1 MIYDALPGRPPGE
14 LGRGRKLRCCKRL
27 RGEFMKYV
35 FALMLLVS
43 GLAHA
48 ISCTNLPEGA
58 TALGYTTQV
67 FYDQPQLTEVS
78 TTDTDST
85 SMWYPGSFSSPVSQ
99 KLPSR
104 VVLSTQ
110 NSELPISLGGGIT

>member
-48 ISCTNLPEGA
+48 ISCTNLPEGD

-67 FYDQPQLTEVS
+67 FYDQPQLTHVS
-78 TTDTDST
+78 TMQTHST
-85 SMWYPGSFSSPVSQ
+85 SKCNPSATSTPVSQ
-99 KLPSR
+99 NLAY
-104 VVLSTQ
+104 
-110 NSELPISLGGGIT
+110 I